1 MRTYL
6 ILKEKAA
13 QFNVDPE
20 IQALLAEIN
29 TSDEELTPYLGP
41 YSPENA
47 LALKNHPFDR
57 QEIAKPGLRYERLD
71 QLTID
76 ILMGVR

>member
-6 ILKEKAA
+6 MLKEKAA
-13 QFNVDPE
+13 QFNADPE

-29 TSDEELTPYLGP
+29 ADDGSLAGYFGKYTP
-41 YSPENA
+41 EKA
-47 LALKNHPFDR
+47 IALKAHPFDR
-57 QEIAKPGLRYERLD
+57 PALGKPGRGYERLD

-76 ILMGVR
+76 LLLGYR